1 MVATI
6 EIGRGSLEQAGP
18 RFGYGSRAARHEVI
32 GQETLER
39 ADGPLGVA
47 SFAVTLGRSP
57 ANVSRAA
64 HGLEGRRAKLRT
76 FVGLK
81 PSRRPVGRRQSLQN
95 VFELSGHLRAL
106 FALDRLEKEEP
117 RKYVDDEEPDLSSAG
132 MGQGVEEKIGFPPFV
147 EKISRIGASRDASFG
162 LPRSLINVPIV
173 QATNVNASLKT
184 IGRGQ
189 GARHGQVAP

>member
-6 EIGRGSLEQAGP
+6 EIGHGSLEQARP
-18 RFGYGSRAARHEVI
+18 RFGYGSCAARHEVI

-39 ADGPLGVA
+39 ADGSLGIA
-47 SFAVTLGRSP
+47 SFAVTLGCSP
-57 ANVSRAA
+57 VNVSRAA
-64 HGLEGRRAKLRT
+64 HCLEGRRVKLLA
-76 FVGLK
+76 FVSLK
-81 PSRRPVGRRQSLQN
+81 LSRRPVRQRQSVQN
-95 VFELSGHLRAL
+95 GFELSGHLRAL
-106 FALDRLEKEEP
+106 FAFDRLEKKEP

-132 MGQGVEEKIGFPPFV
+132 MGQSVEEKIGFPPFV

-162 LPRSLINVPIV
+162 LSRSLINVPIV